1 MFNKILSV
9 SAFSN
14 LAPFFGNFGSL
25 MPLPL
30 VVFIFFAA
38 SLLLFIALC
47 LCIATLWDNK
57 GHSFAGGFWASFF
70 LTPLLGLLV
79 GLLMQNGK
87 EKEEGNG
94 KGDS

>member
-25 MPLPL
+25 VPLPL
-30 VVFIFFAA
+30 VVFIFSAA

-47 LCIATLWDNK
+47 LSIATLWENK
-57 GHSFAGGFWASFF
+57 GHSFAGGFCFSFF
-70 LTPLLGLLV
+70 LTPLLGLIV

-87 EKEEGNG
+87 EKEEEKEKDDN
-94 KGDS
+94 